1 MDFERKEGNNMEK
14 IDKQII
20 WKLDWLCYA
29 GFYKG
34 YKIFECFEW
43 EKSQWE
49 VNLILG
55 EFKTKIG
62 TYTTCKSAK
71 RGAERFL
78 KRLQEVVK

>member
-1 MDFERKEGNNMEK
+1 MKKE
-14 IDKQII
+14 DRQIV

-29 GFYKG
+29 GFYKE

-55 EFKTKIG
+55 KFKTKIG
-62 TYTTCKSAK
+62 TYTTMRDAK

-78 KRLQEVVK
+78 RRLQEAVK

>member
-1 MDFERKEGNNMEK
+1 MKKEDM
-14 IDKQII
+14 QIE

-43 EKSQWE
+43 EESQWE
-49 VNLILG
+49 VSLILG
-55 EFKTKIG
+55 GFKTKIG
-62 TYTTCKSAK
+62 TYTTMRGAK

-78 KRLQEVVK
+78 KRLQEAVK

>member
-1 MDFERKEGNNMEK
+1 MKKE
-14 IDKQII
+14 DRQIE

-34 YKIFECFEW
+34 YKVFECFEW
-43 EKSQWE
+43 GKSQWE
-49 VNLILG
+49 VKLILG
-55 EFKTKIG
+55 GFKTRIG
-62 TYTTCKSAK
+62 TYTTMRDAK

>member
-1 MDFERKEGNNMEK
+1 MKKE
-14 IDKQII
+14 DRQIE
-20 WKLDWLCYA
+20 WKLDWLHYV

-43 EKSQWE
+43 GKSQRD

-55 EFKTKIG
+55 KFKTKIG
-62 TYTTCKSAK
+62 TYTTMRDAK

-78 KRLQEVVK
+78 RRLQEAMK